1 MKPLVLVVVLALG
14 LQAVP
19 LSAAGADD
27 TAGTPLTASIHRAVT
42 TAAANSSP
50 STAPN
55 PMPHRSGKAYFKR
68 QGGGGSSMRCGGRR
82 TEEGARKSSRTCDRH
97 TVDSRNVRLRAAI
110 DRRSQTAVELN
121 RGVRPI
127 EA

>member
-14 LQAVP
+14 LRAVP

-68 QGGGGSSMRCGGRR
+68 QGGGGSSMMVLGIVGALAGVAGTVYMVKEMNKQTNTIMAQPQPLVRFGR
-82 TEEGARKSSRTCDRH
+82 
-97 TVDSRNVRLRAAI
+97 
-110 DRRSQTAVELN
+110 
-121 RGVRPI
+121 
-127 EA
+127 